1 MKKLI
6 RRLSRVADSS
16 QYCLL
21 RFETRTL
28 ARAYQTESFRS
39 GKFRRSKLRSGTVP
53 EGHLPVKLVNYR
65 SQTHEY
71 MCHRDARSSC
81 VYALQELLSMH

>member
-28 ARAYQTESFRS
+28 ARAYQTGSFRS

-53 EGHLPVKLVNYR
+53 EGHLPVYIGEEMEHFVVSAKRDDFFLCLV
-65 SQTHEY
+65 
-71 MCHRDARSSC
+71 
-81 VYALQELLSMH
+81 V